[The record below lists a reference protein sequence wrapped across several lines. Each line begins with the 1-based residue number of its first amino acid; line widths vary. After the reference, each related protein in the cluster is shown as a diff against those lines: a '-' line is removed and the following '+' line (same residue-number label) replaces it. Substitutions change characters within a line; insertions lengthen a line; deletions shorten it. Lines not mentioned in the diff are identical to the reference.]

1 MTNEWRLSGLVPAN
15 TGTHGGHAPLQS
27 SLPFHLQG
35 VVYQPYGDV
44 GQVEAVEDVIV
55 EHDRLQVVEADEV
68 NELVDA
74 L

>member
-1 MTNEWRLSGLVPAN
+1 VKHYVS
-15 TGTHGGHAPLQS
+15 LQS
-27 SLPFHLQG
+27 PLLSHIQG
-35 VVYQPYGDV
+35 VVYQPYGDI
-44 GQVEAVEDVIV
+44 GQVEAFEDVII